1 MQSLEAEIG
10 FAWLEEKQGAGVTGA
25 EPVRV
30 ESEPGGVGPDRKV
43 VGKLT
48 ADGFNK
54 SRNHFKSDPP
64 PPPRPVTFT
73 LAFAPLGLSP
83 QPLRAPQK

>member
-1 MQSLEAEIG
+1 MQSLEAEIV

-25 EPVRV
+25 EPVGG

-54 SRNHFKSDPP
+54 SRNHFKSEESE
-64 PPPRPVTFT
+64 
-73 LAFAPLGLSP
+73 PLLLP
-83 QPLRAPQK
+83 AQ